1 MFSYDHRELY
11 KLEMQVKKKL
21 NLLRI
26 FTDLKEFN
34 YEAPQMYY
42 DKQSGEIKIEEKKG
56 EKKRKY
62 IKNMDELEK
71 EKKALFAEVGLS
83 EEGKP

>member
-21 NLLRI
+21 NMLRI

-42 DKQSGEIKIEEKKG
+42 DKQSGEIKI
-56 EKKRKY
+56 
-62 IKNMDELEK
+62 
-71 EKKALFAEVGLS
+71 
-83 EEGKP
+83 